1 MFKQLSQVPLTLHL
15 CCAPAE
21 WQHAGLHGD
30 PCCPGRACTHLQSRN
45 WPAGGMPSGAGEVLC
60 PPAPSAVHLR
70 DLCRPRAGRV
80 QEAQQNRGGVR
91 KQPGCKVLQPK
102 PGLSCALQHL
112 EELIK
117 FTGTSA
123 PRVLGAKTQNFRVN
137 FQRHSSHLET
147 QIRGRCLK
155 RLWSCSC
162 HCSTVTRFLRFL
174 KGYGSRGAEGTKCD
188 HRLQKLSLKG
198 GGND

>member
-1 MFKQLSQVPLTLHL
+1 MAWQGLHL
-15 CCAPAE
+15 YCRAGTGLQEGCPVVLVRSCAHLLP
-21 WQHAGLHGD
+21 QL
-30 PCCPGRACTHLQSRN
+30 CTS
-45 WPAGGMPSGAGEVLC
+45 
-60 PPAPSAVHLR
+60 R
-70 DLCRPRAGRV
+70 DLCSPRAGWV
-80 QEAQQNRGGVR
+80 QEAQQNRDRGR

-123 PRVLGAKTQNFRVN
+123 PRVLGAKTRNFRVN
-137 FQRHSSHLET
+137 FERRSSHLET